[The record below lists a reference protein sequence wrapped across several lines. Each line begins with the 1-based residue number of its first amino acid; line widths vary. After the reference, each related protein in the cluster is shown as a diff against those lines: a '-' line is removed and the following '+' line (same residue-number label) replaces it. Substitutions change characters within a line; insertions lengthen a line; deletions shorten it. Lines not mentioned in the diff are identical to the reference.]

1 MYTKLN
7 DDRFPNLTGE
17 YEVFTFSAEEKESTL
32 NYSYADKL
40 WYFYTNVPS
49 HITKLIRLKGSE
61 YKILTVNANGYVTSI
76 SGTLNSKQVSF
87 RNLQNALDNDWF

>member
-1 MYTKLN
+1 MYALIN

-17 YEVFTFSAEEKESTL
+17 YEVFTFLTEEKETTL

-61 YKILTVNANGYVTSI
+61 YKILTINSNGAVTSI
-76 SGTLNSKQVSF
+76 SGKLSSKQVSF
-87 RNLQNALDNDWF
+87 RNLQNTLDNDD

>member
-1 MYTKLN
+1 MYTQIN

-17 YEVFTFSAEEKESTL
+17 YEVFTFLTEEKETTL

-61 YKILTVNANGYVTSI
+61 YKILTVNSNGAVTSI

-87 RNLQNALDNDWF
+87 RNLQNTLEND

>member
-7 DDRFPNLTGE
+7 DDRFPNLNGE
-17 YEVFTFSAEEKESTL
+17 FEIFTFSGEEKETTL
-32 NYSYADKL
+32 NYSFIDKV

-61 YKILTVNANGYVTSI
+61 YKILTVNSNGAVTSI

-87 RNLQNALDNDWF
+87 RNLQNALDND

>member
-17 YEVFTFSAEEKESTL
+17 YEVFTFSGEEKETTL
-32 NYSYADKL
+32 NYSYADKI

-61 YKILTVNANGYVTSI
+61 YKILTVNSNGAVTSI
-76 SGTLNSKQVSF
+76 SGTLSAKQICF
-87 RNLQNALDNDWF
+87 RNLQNSLENDD

>member
-17 YEVFTFSAEEKESTL
+17 FEIFTFLTEEKETTL
-32 NYSYADKL
+32 NYSYIDKI

-61 YKILTVNANGYVTSI
+61 YKILTVNNNGAVTSI
-76 SGTLNSKQVSF
+76 SGTLSSKQVSF
-87 RNLQNALDNDWF
+87 RNLQNTLENDD

>member
-1 MYTKLN
+1 MYTNLN

-17 YEVFTFSAEEKESTL
+17 YEVFTFSGEEKETTL
-32 NYSYADKL
+32 NYVYVDKL

-61 YKILTVNANGYVTSI
+61 YKILTVNANGVVTSI
-76 SGTLNSKQVSF
+76 EGKLSSKQVSF
-87 RNLQNALDNDWF
+87 RNLQNALDND

>member
-1 MYTKLN
+1 MYTQIN
-7 DDRFPNLTGE
+7 DDRFSNLTGE
-17 YEVFTFSAEEKESTL
+17 YEVFTFLTEEKETTL

-61 YKILTVNANGYVTSI
+61 YKILTVNANGGVTSI
-76 SGTLNSKQVSF
+76 SGTLSSKQVSF
-87 RNLQNALDNDWF
+87 RNLQNTLENDD

>member
-1 MYTKLN
+1 MYTQIN
-7 DDRFPNLTGE
+7 DDRFANLTGE
-17 YEVFTFSAEEKESTL
+17 YEVFTFSGEEKETTL

-61 YKILTVNANGYVTSI
+61 YKILTVNANGGVTSI
-76 SGTLNSKQVSF
+76 SGTLSGKQVSF
-87 RNLQNALDNDWF
+87 RNLQNTLENDD

>member
-17 YEVFTFSAEEKESTL
+17 YEVFTFLTEEKETSL
-32 NYSYADKL
+32 NYSYIDKL
-40 WYFYTNVPS
+40 WYFYSNVPS

-61 YKILTVNANGYVTSI
+61 YKILTVNSNGAVTSI

-87 RNLQNALDNDWF
+87 RNLQNTLENDD

>member
-1 MYTKLN
+1 MYTQIN

-17 YEVFTFSAEEKESTL
+17 YEVFTFSGEEKETTL
-32 NYSYADKL
+32 KYSYIDKI
-40 WYFYTNVPS
+40 WYFYSNVPS

-61 YKILTVNANGYVTSI
+61 YKILTVNANGGVTSI

-87 RNLQNALDNDWF
+87 RNLQNTLDNDD

>member
-1 MYTKLN
+1 MYTQIN
-7 DDRFPNLTGE
+7 DDRFPNLSGE
-17 YEVFTFSAEEKESTL
+17 FEVITFLTEEKETTL

-61 YKILTVNANGYVTSI
+61 YKILTVNNNGAVTSI
-76 SGTLNSKQVSF
+76 SGTLSGKQVSF
-87 RNLQNALDNDWF
+87 RNLQNALDND

>member
-7 DDRFPNLTGE
+7 DDRFSNLTGE
-17 YEVFTFSAEEKESTL
+17 FEVFTFSAEEKESTL

-61 YKILTVNANGYVTSI
+61 YKILTVNSNGAVTSI
-76 SGTLNSKQVSF
+76 SGTLSGKQVSF
-87 RNLQNALDNDWF
+87 RNLQNALDND

>member
-17 YEVFTFSAEEKESTL
+17 FEVFTFLTEEKETTL

-49 HITKLIRLKGSE
+49 HKTKLIRLNGSE
-61 YKILTVNANGYVTSI
+61 YKILTVNANGGVTSI
-76 SGTLNSKQVSF
+76 SGTLSSKQVSL
-87 RNLQNALDNDWF
+87 RNLQNTLDKDWI

>member
-7 DDRFPNLTGE
+7 DDRLPNLTGE
-17 YEVFTFSAEEKESTL
+17 FEVFTFLTEEKETTL

-61 YKILTVNANGYVTSI
+61 YKILTVNSNGAVTSI
-76 SGTLNSKQVSF
+76 SGTLSSKQISF
-87 RNLQNALDNDWF
+87 RNLQTALDND

>member
-7 DDRFPNLTGE
+7 DDRLPNLNGE
-17 YEVFTFSAEEKESTL
+17 FEVFTFLTEEKETTL

-61 YKILTVNANGYVTSI
+61 YKILTVNSNGAVTSI

-87 RNLQNALDNDWF
+87 RNLQNSLDND

>member
-7 DDRFPNLTGE
+7 DDRFPNLNGE
-17 YEVFTFSAEEKESTL
+17 FEVFTFLTEEKETTL
-32 NYSYADKL
+32 NYSYADKI

-61 YKILTVNANGYVTSI
+61 YKILTVNNNGAVTSI
-76 SGTLNSKQVSF
+76 SGTLSSKQVSF
-87 RNLQNALDNDWF
+87 RNLQTALDND

>member
-7 DDRFPNLTGE
+7 DDRFPNLSGE
-17 YEVFTFSAEEKESTL
+17 FEVFTFLTEEKETTL

-61 YKILTVNANGYVTSI
+61 YKILTVNNNGAVTSI
-76 SGTLNSKQVSF
+76 SGTLSGKQVSF
-87 RNLQNALDNDWF
+87 RNLHNALDND